1 MFPNS
6 FSGSENPKNEFG
18 IYGMNLESISTDFPN
33 LCCGAGQILGVK
45 ADTHY
50 LPGLRFSIWWARKN
64 RCNPNRIQILQIL
77 TQGDFMPE
85 LGFVGFRLG
94 FANPRF
100 ELRQLMGVSF
110 MVCETNQNRFIYV
123 SVQDAGLYAYKV

>member
-1 MFPNS
+1 MPS
-6 FSGSENPKNEFG
+6 SNPYDKHII
-18 IYGMNLESISTDFPN
+18 IY
-33 LCCGAGQILGVK
+33 
-45 ADTHY
+45 THY
-50 LPGLRFSIWWARKN
+50 LPGLRFRIWWARKN

-100 ELRQLMGVSF
+100 ELRQLMGVSQSSLPNYLNARR
-110 MVCETNQNRFIYV
+110 VHARELRFYKG
-123 SVQDAGLYAYKV
+123 SVGLMHVFRSYLEFTCLHFLYKSELACVHAACI